1 MSEENTNTVQAAKRA
16 LHILGAIHELSGASP
31 TEIAE
36 YLDYSRTSV
45 YKYINTLEE
54 ERYIVRDEENNY
66 QVGLKPLSLGV
77 AARRRREVYEAA
89 KPQIESLA
97 EQSKETANLLVEEH
111 GQGFFLYRSNSQH
124 PVNLGVN
131 AGQEVYLH
139 ATATGKVILANLP
152 RKCVDE
158 ILDHHGLP
166 KMTEETITCED
177 VLFNELREI
186 RERGWA
192 YDDEEYR
199 TGLRCVGVAIL
210 DAEERVIGA
219 ISISGASSRLES
231 SRFTEEVPEILFNA
245 KNIIELNVAY
255 N

>member
-1 MSEENTNTVQAAKRA
+1 MSKGNTNTVQAAERT
-16 LHILGAIHELSGASP
+16 LHILEAIHELNGASP

-36 YLDYSRTSV
+36 YLDHSRTSV

-54 ERYIVRDEENNY
+54 ERCIIRDEDNSY
-66 QVGLKPLSLGV
+66 QVGLKLLSLGM

-97 EQSKETANLLVEEH
+97 EQVKETANLLVEEH
-111 GQGFFLYRSNSQH
+111 GRGFFLYRSNSQH
-124 PVNLGVN
+124 PGSVGVN
-131 AGQEVYLH
+131 AGQEVHLH
-139 ATATGKVILANLP
+139 ATATGKAILANLP
-152 RKCVDE
+152 RKRVSE

-166 KMTEETITCED
+166 KMTERTITRED
-177 VLFNELREI
+177 ILFDELREI

-192 YDDEEYR
+192 YDDEERR

-210 DAEERVIGA
+210 DTEERVIGA
-219 ISISGASSRLES
+219 ISISGPSSRLKN
-231 SRFTEEVPEILFNA
+231 SRFTEEVPEILFEA
-245 KNIIELNVAY
+245 KNIVELNVAY